1 MSTSFLVSCPRYS
14 CVTDGK
20 SEAYFRG
27 RKLKGKESK
36 VPVGYRGVI
45 VKDAGKEQKP
55 AKESRPD
62 PQEEDDLDGEEDEE
76 VGVLQELGSF
86 DKVMLWG
93 HESIAENEDAFVK
106 GMGEWISF
114 SEAVSLQCI

>member
-1 MSTSFLVSCPRYS
+1 
-14 CVTDGK
+14 VTDGR
-20 SEAYFRG
+20 SEVYFRG
-27 RKLKGKESK
+27 RKLKGKEIN
-36 VPVGYRGVI
+36 VPEGYRGAI

-62 PQEEDDLDGEEDEE
+62 SREEEDHDEEEDEE
-76 VGVLQELGSF
+76 LSVLQELGSF

-114 SEAVSLQCI
+114 SEAVSLRCR